1 MRSPKRHSTTLLL
14 YLVPTVSSFGLGVK
28 ELAITKLTLEGTATS
43 IALNYGLNS
52 MSLALF
58 SSANMDIV

>member
-1 MRSPKRHSTTLLL
+1 
-14 YLVPTVSSFGLGVK
+14 VPTVSSLGLGVK

-52 MSLALF
+52 MSLALL